1 MKCQADKNKTQ
12 YTRGMTG
19 CKFPEPQNGIWQ
31 PSEAD
36 RSLSGLHARSCVLV
50 PCALRSSELLGPL
63 GLVTDPVEK
72 HRKVKEA
79 RELAKS
85 AKP

>member
-1 MKCQADKNKTQ
+1 
-12 YTRGMTG
+12 MTG
-19 CKFPEPQNGIWQ
+19 CEFPEPQNGIQQ

-36 RSLSGLHARSCVLV
+36 RSLSGLHAHTCFLV
-50 PCALRSSELLGPL
+50 PCVLLSSDLLGPL

-79 RELAKS
+79 WELTES

>member
-1 MKCQADKNKTQ
+1 
-12 YTRGMTG
+12 MTG

-36 RSLSGLHARSCVLV
+36 RSLSGLHASTCFLVL
-50 PCALRSSELLGPL
+50 CALLSSELLGPL
-63 GLVTDPVEK
+63 GLVTNPALK

-79 RELAKS
+79 RELAES